1 MGSFDRYER
10 TACAVVMTL
19 GGLLLSLQL
28 VLIGY
33 GQAFA
38 SGSPFRKPLFF
49 VVPDWTQIPLVELLF
64 SPIGFGATVLGFY
77 ASLAYFV
84 WLHHRAA
91 YGEFQH

>member
-1 MGSFDRYER
+1 MEGFDRYER
-10 TACAVVMTL
+10 TICAVVLTFA
-19 GGLLLSLQL
+19 GLLLSLQL

-33 GQAFA
+33 GQAFV
-38 SGSPFRKPLFF
+38 SSSPFRKSLFF
-49 VVPDWTQIPLVELLF
+49 VVPDRTRIPFVELLF
-64 SPIGFGATVLGFY
+64 SPVGFGAAVIGFY